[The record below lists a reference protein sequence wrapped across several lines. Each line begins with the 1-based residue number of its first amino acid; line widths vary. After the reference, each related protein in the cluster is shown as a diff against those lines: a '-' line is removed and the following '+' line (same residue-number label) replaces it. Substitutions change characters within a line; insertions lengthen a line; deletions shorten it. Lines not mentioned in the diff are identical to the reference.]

1 MLDIK
6 LIRTNPNMV
15 KQAMKNRGADMDAI
29 IDELLQIDVQ
39 RRDVMARAESMK
51 AQQNDMTKQIPR
63 LKKEGAD
70 IASVMEEM
78 KQLSANIKLADAEVS
93 ALNEKQN
100 RILMQIPN
108 INHESVPVGKDDSE
122 NVEVR
127 RWGTPRQFDFEPQP
141 HWDIGAQL
149 DILDPQT
156 AAKVTGARFHF
167 YKKAGAKLERAIMN
181 FFLDTHTANGYT
193 EVRPPFIVN
202 RASMTGT
209 GQLPK
214 FEEDA
219 FKLDGLDYFLVP
231 TAEVPVTNMYRD
243 QILNGAAL
251 PLCYCA
257 YTACFRAEAGS
268 AGKDTRGLIRQH
280 EFSKVELVKFTKPE
294 QGYEELEKLTNNA
307 EELLIKLGLPYRVMA
322 LCTGDTGFSS
332 AKTYDLEVWLPSYNR
347 YVEISSCS
355 CYSDFQ
361 ARRANIKYKNDIKD
375 KAQYVYT
382 LNGSGLAV
390 GRTMAAVIE
399 NYQNPDGSVTI
410 PEVLRPYMGGTIIAR
425 DGTVQ

>member
-70 IASVMEEM
+70 IVSVMDEM

-251 PLCYCA
+251 PLSYCA

-307 EELLIKLGLPYRVMA
+307 EELLVKLGLPYRVMA

>member
-6 LIRTNPNMV
+6 LIRTNPDMV
-15 KQAMKNRGADMDAI
+15 KQAMRNRGADMDAI

-39 RRDVMARAESMK
+39 RRDVMARAEGMK
-51 AQQNDMTKQIPR
+51 AKQNDITKQIPR

-70 IASVMEEM
+70 IVSVVDEM

-108 INHESVPVGKDDSE
+108 INHESVPIGKDDSE

-127 RWGTPRQFDFEPQP
+127 RWGTPREFDFEPQP

>member
-6 LIRTNPNMV
+6 LIRTNPERV
-15 KQAMKNRGADMDAI
+15 KQAMRNRGADMDAI

-39 RRDVMARAESMK
+39 RRDVMAKSESMK

-70 IASVMEEM
+70 IAPVMEQM
-78 KQLSANIKLADAEVS
+78 KQLSANIKLADAEVA
-93 ALNEKQN
+93 ALNEKQS

-108 INHESVPVGKDDSE
+108 INDESVPIGRDDSE

-251 PLCYCA
+251 PLSYCA

-307 EELLIKLGLPYRVMA
+307 EELLVKLGLPYRVMA

-410 PEVLRPYMGGTIIAR
+410 PEVLRRYIGGNIIAR

>member
-1 MLDIK
+1 
-6 LIRTNPNMV
+6 
-15 KQAMKNRGADMDAI
+15 
-29 IDELLQIDVQ
+29 
-39 RRDVMARAESMK
+39 
-51 AQQNDMTKQIPR
+51 
-63 LKKEGAD
+63 
-70 IASVMEEM
+70 MEEM

-251 PLCYCA
+251 PLSYCA

-307 EELLIKLGLPYRVMA
+307 EELLVKLGLPYRVMA

-355 CYSDFQ
+355 CYSDFS
-361 ARRANIKYKNDIKD
+361 
-375 KAQYVYT
+375 
-382 LNGSGLAV
+382 GSGE
-390 GRTMAAVIE
+390 RI
-399 NYQNPDGSVTI
+399 
-410 PEVLRPYMGGTIIAR
+410 
-425 DGTVQ
+425 